1 MIKIKSIFFITGILL
16 LSTGAMMAQVTEKD
30 YKVIDYPTTI
40 EKGEPLEKALL
51 FKGEKRIIAQVTL
64 REGKSLGMHT
74 EHIPFLVY
82 AISGKGEL
90 ILGENEKIIVL
101 KAGTLVTVESGI
113 AHDVVAKPELSI
125 LVIKLTGDQGSNEKH
140 DHK

>member
-1 MIKIKSIFFITGILL
+1 MNRFKSILIITGILII
-16 LSTGAMMAQVTEKD
+16 SAGVIMAQVTEKD
-30 YKVIDYPTTI
+30 YKVIDYSTKI
-40 EKGEPLEKALL
+40 EKGESLEKALL

-74 EHIPFLVY
+74 EDIPFMVY
-82 AISGKGEL
+82 VASGKGEL

-101 KAGTLVTVESGI
+101 EAGTLVTVESGI
-113 AHDVVAKPELSI
+113 AHDVAAKPELSI
-125 LVIKLTGDQGSNEKH
+125 LVIKLTGDQGSSEKH